1 MRSFNP
7 KHNLVPY
14 KEKEVL
20 KGGEIHQ
27 NNLTN
32 VFYKAPIT
40 PKPLEYKD
48 IDNAIHKYI
57 EENINLQYEGV
68 KVPIFTT
75 YSLQR
80 FSEKQ
85 QMFTHSDENGNVYS
99 NFMTITRKNNPKD
112 TTIHGSYKNI
122 PGDKDITY
130 LIRDVLDENGT
141 EHYEVYT
148 MKQPFGVDLIYT
160 INFICTSF
168 EFLNIFNMKV
178 NKLFKSIQSYIK
190 PNGHYIRVLL
200 DSIEDTTE
208 YGVEEQK
215 FFKQTVTLKVPA
227 YIIMEEDFKVKK
239 VPKRVHINTGDRTRH
254 IHKNKVDVCI
264 DECPI
269 NGDKEF
275 KKVVL
280 TINFKAFE
288 NLVKFEIDDDID
300 FMSFDKTNIQV
311 FKIFVND
318 TPYFV
323 DNGFSVNKGDII
335 KVKVFSVNEDE
346 QSTLIIGG
354 KSRIKTYT
362 TEVSESAEHDFDN
375 YSTDFIDIE

>member
-1 MRSFNP
+1 MRNFNP
-7 KHNLVPY
+7 KQRLVQY
-14 KEKEVL
+14 QNKETL
-20 KGGEIHQ
+20 KGKEIHERNLGEI
-27 NNLTN
+27 
-32 VFYKAPIT
+32 FYKAPIT

-48 IDNAIHKYI
+48 IDNAIHKFI
-57 EENINLQYEGV
+57 EEELNLQFEGN
-68 KVPIFTT
+68 KIPLFTT

-85 QMFTHSDENGNVYS
+85 QMFSHSDENGNVYN
-99 NFMTITRKNNPKD
+99 NFMTITRKNNPKEA
-112 TTIHGSYKNI
+112 TVQGSYKNI
-122 PGDKDITY
+122 PADKDITY

-148 MKQPFGVDLIYT
+148 MKQPFGVDLTYT
-160 INFICTSF
+160 LNFICTSF
-168 EFLNIFNMKV
+168 ELLNKFNMTV
-178 NKLFKSIQSYIK
+178 NKLFKSIQYYIK

-200 DSIEDTTE
+200 DSIEDSTD
-208 YGVEEQK
+208 YGIEEQK
-215 FFKQTVTLKVPA
+215 FFRQTVTFKVPA

-239 VPKRVHINTGDRTRH
+239 VPKRVHVNLGDSKRF
-254 IHKNKVDVCI
+254 IHKDKVNVCI

-280 TINFKAFE
+280 TINFKPFE
-288 NLVKFEIDDDID
+288 SLVKFEIDDDIE
-300 FMSFDKTNIQV
+300 FTTFDKTNIQV

-323 DNGFSVNKGDII
+323 DNGFSVKKGDII
-335 KVKVFSVNEDE
+335 KVKVFTINETDPA
-346 QSTLIIGG
+346 TLIIGG
-354 KSRIKTYT
+354 KSRTKTYT

-375 YSTDFIDIE
+375 YSTEFIEIE